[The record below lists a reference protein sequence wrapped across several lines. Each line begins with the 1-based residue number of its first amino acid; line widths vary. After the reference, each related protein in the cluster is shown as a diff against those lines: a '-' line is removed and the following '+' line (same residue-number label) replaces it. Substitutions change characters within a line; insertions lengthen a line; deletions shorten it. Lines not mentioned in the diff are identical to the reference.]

1 MIISEI
7 FQCKYRQK
15 SKNKSILNKKHY
27 QNTCFLTFGPLW
39 KSPEK
44 GCSTRKLAACRAV
57 SLRVGVVVSLRS
69 EQPQAYDLMS
79 VIHVVYSLLKG
90 LGILALKS
98 ASATVKSKGVVIFM
112 FLRRPSTSA
121 TGWPIASTTE
131 ASSVKRLLKG
141 CS

>member
-15 SKNKSILNKKHY
+15 SKNKSILNKKYY
-27 QNTCFLTFGPLW
+27 QDTCFLTFGPLGE
-39 KSPEK
+39 SPEK
-44 GCSTRKLAACRAV
+44 GCSTRKLTACQAA
-57 SLRVGVVVSLRS
+57 SLRVGVVVSLRL
-69 EQPQAYDLMS
+69 EQPQAYDLMPL
-79 VIHVVYSLLKG
+79 VLVVYSPPNG
-90 LGILALKS
+90 WEYLALKS

-112 FLRRPSTSA
+112 FSRRPSTSA

-131 ASSVKRLLKG
+131 AASVKRLLKG